1 MRGPIVA
8 NHGVIP
14 LLDVIENSTQ
24 PTLVLKLLTVLNMV
38 IRNDFALQES
48 LCLVGA
54 IPVLTRYTAKR
65 YGREIQLAAASFIQ
79 QICHTSSS
87 TLQMF
92 ISCRGLRV
100 LIEFLQGNYSTQKEL
115 VWIAINGIHSVFN
128 LQVSGASLYSIEVS
142 WYRVLTEIL
151 SELPEFD
158 AKERLLQVAGQT
170 RITGPA
176 LIDPVPHYP

>member
-24 PTLVLKLLTVLNMV
+24 ANLILKLLTVLNMV

-54 IPVLTRYTAKR
+54 IPVLTHYTAKR

-100 LIEFLQGNYSTQKEL
+100 LIDFLQGNYATQKEL
-115 VWIAINGIHSVFN
+115 VWIAINGIHSVFS
-128 LQVSGASLYSIEVS
+128 LQVSTSASCFDLIS
-142 WYRVLTEIL
+142 WCWVLTVCFSL
-151 SELPEFD
+151 AFFR
-158 AKERLLQVAGQT
+158 A
-170 RITGPA
+170 
-176 LIDPVPHYP
+176 